1 MLSLGKGEGTNY
13 SIGIP
18 FIEVGKDNYGK
29 PKQRMIISPF
39 GPKQFCSSPKSLN
52 DHIKLCNHV
61 SMRRPMIRVLGTWF
75 FLKAPV
81 GSV

>member
-29 PKQRMIISPF
+29 PKQRMIISPLVQNSF
-39 GPKQFCSSPKSLN
+39 VVPPKVWMIILN
-52 DHIKLCNHV
+52 YAITCQWEDQ
-61 SMRRPMIRVLGTWF
+61 W
-75 FLKAPV
+75 
-81 GSV
+81 